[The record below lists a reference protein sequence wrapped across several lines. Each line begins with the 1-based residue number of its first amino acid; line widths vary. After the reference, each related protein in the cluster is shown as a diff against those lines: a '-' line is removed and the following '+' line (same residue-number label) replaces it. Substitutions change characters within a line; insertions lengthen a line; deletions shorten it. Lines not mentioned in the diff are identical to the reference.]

1 MRRFQPVGETDSEY
15 AFCYLLGRLAPLW
28 EAGDEAPSLDE
39 RMATVADV
47 AAELRRLGPANF
59 LYSDGSPFSRTRTGA
74 FGTRAGGRFSD
85 PRPPGPGVGQSKMAE
100 IVGGLDVRTAADR
113 VDIACLASVPLT
125 DGGWSPLPEG
135 TLIALEDGREVA
147 RAISDS

>member
-85 PRPPGPGVGQSKMAE
+85 PRPPGLSIAIRE
-100 IVGGLDVRTAADR
+100 ELSVGGLDVRTAADR